1 MSVAS
6 LVLVMVLGQSSPTSV
21 DPTELVDRLGAPR
34 YAERQ
39 AATEALERLGRHALP
54 ALRAARGERD
64 PEVRSRVAALVTR
77 IEGALLTQ
85 PSTVQLNFDDAPL
98 HQVLKSFSDQS
109 GIRLT
114 LQPENGPQFRARKV
128 TLHESEPLPFWKAL
142 DRLCDAARLQY
153 NSIPHGVSGGRDP
166 SFLLFDGQN
175 RPSAP
180 TFDTGP
186 FRVSVIGLHYQR
198 DITFQPPLAGR
209 PALPAAPGQAKGQE
223 AAANPGGFTTQ
234 KIEQCYA
241 QLQVVGEPRLT
252 LAMSGAL
259 KITEAIDDKGQS
271 LLPPIAN
278 NGVINRSAGYFGFAN
293 SFIQGQALLARPTVP
308 GTTIRVLR
316 GVIPV
321 SVSTRKPSPLN
332 VPLRDSKGKTF
343 QNDDASVV
351 IHDVRLLPNTR
362 QTSIDVTI
370 RQLGD
375 AAPVPAN
382 EVMYNRP
389 DTHQQQVEVVDAQ
402 GRVVPWYPSMID
414 GESGRMTIT
423 LTSPEQVANATELR
437 YYSLSRAATD
447 VKFEFNDLPLP

>member
-6 LVLVMVLGQSSPTSV
+6 LVLLMVLGQSPTSSV
-21 DPTELVDRLGAPR
+21 EPSDLVARLGASR

-39 AATEALERLGRHALP
+39 AATEALERLGRQALP
-54 ALRAARGERD
+54 ALRSARGERD
-64 PEVRSRVAALVTR
+64 PEVRSRVAALLTR

-85 PSTVQLNFDDAPL
+85 PSTVQLEFNDAPL
-98 HQVLKSFSDQS
+98 HEVLKSFSDQS
-109 GIRLT
+109 GIKLM
-114 LQPENGPQFRARKV
+114 LQNENSEPLRTRRV
-128 TLHESEPLPFWKAL
+128 TIHESEPLPFWKAL

-153 NSIPHGVSGGRDP
+153 NNIPNGVPGGREP
-166 SFLLFDGQN
+166 TFLLFDGQN

-186 FRVSVIGLHYQR
+186 FRVSVLGLHYQR
-198 DITFQPPLAGR
+198 DISFQHRIVTRQRVPAGR
-209 PALPAAPGQAKGQE
+209 GVAEPAST
-223 AAANPGGFTTQ
+223 PGGFTTQ
-234 KIEQCYA
+234 TNEQCYA

-271 LLPPIAN
+271 LLPPDSN
-278 NGVINRSAGYFGFAN
+278 NRTVQRSAGYFGFAN
-293 SFIQGQALLARPTVP
+293 SFIQGQALLARPIAP
-308 GTTIRVLR
+308 GSTIRVLR

-321 SVSTRKPSPLN
+321 SVSTRKPSPLS
-332 VPLRDSKGKTF
+332 VPLRESKGKTL

-351 IHDVRLLPNTR
+351 IHDVRQLPNTR

-370 RQLGD
+370 RPLKD
-375 AAPVPAN
+375 ASPVPAN

-389 DTHQQQVEVVDAQ
+389 DTHQQQVEVVDSQ

-423 LTSPEQVANATELR
+423 LTSPEQVATELR
-437 YYSLSRAATD
+437 YYSLARATTD

>member
-1 MSVAS
+1 MWVAS
-6 LVLVMVLGQSSPTSV
+6 LALWVVLGQSPGASP
-21 DPTELVDRLGAPR
+21 DPSELVASLGAPR

-39 AATEALERLGRHALP
+39 AATKALEKLGRQALP

-64 PEVRSRVAALVTR
+64 PEVRSRVAALLTR

-85 PSTVQLNFDDAPL
+85 PSTVRLDFQDAPL

-109 GIRLT
+109 GIKLV
-114 LQPENGPQFRARKV
+114 LQNENGLQFRGRKV
-128 TLHESEPLPFWKAL
+128 TVHESEPLPFWKAL
-142 DRLCDAARLQY
+142 DHLCDAARLQY
-153 NSIPHGVSGGRDP
+153 NNIPNGVSGGKDP
-166 SFLLFDGQN
+166 TFLLFDGPN
-175 RPSAP
+175 RQAAP

-198 DITFQPPLAGR
+198 DISFQPPMIPR
-209 PALPAAPGQAKGQE
+209 AAPGVARRPE
-223 AAANPGGFTTQ
+223 ALIEPGGFTAN
-234 KIEQCYA
+234 KNEQCYA
-241 QLQVVGEPRLT
+241 QIQVIGEPRLT

-259 KITEAIDDKGQS
+259 KLTEASDDKGQS
-271 LLPPIAN
+271 LLPAN
-278 NGVINRSAGYFGFAN
+278 ANSGVVQRSAGYFGFAN
-293 SFIQGQALLARPTVP
+293 SFVQGQALLARPAVP
-308 GTTIRVLR
+308 GSTIRVLR
-316 GVIPV
+316 GVVPV
-321 SVSTRKPSPLN
+321 TVCTRKPSPLS

-362 QTSIDVTI
+362 QTCIDVTI
-370 RQLGD
+370 RPL
-375 AAPVPAN
+375 AETSAVPATDA
-382 EVMYNRP
+382 MYNRP

-423 LTSPEQVANATELR
+423 LTTPANVATATELR
-437 YYSLSRAATD
+437 YFSLSRAATE

>member
-6 LVLVMVLGQSSPTSV
+6 LVLLVVLGQRPAASV
-21 DPTELVDRLGAPR
+21 DPSDLVARLGAPR

-39 AATEALERLGRHALP
+39 AATEALERLGRQALP
-54 ALRAARGERD
+54 ALRTARGERD
-64 PEVRSRVAALVTR
+64 PEVRSRVAALLTR

-85 PSTVQLNFDDAPL
+85 PSTVQLDVQDAPL
-98 HQVLKSFSDQS
+98 HEVLKSFSDQS
-109 GIRLT
+109 GIKLL
-114 LQPENGPQFRARKV
+114 LQDENGPQYRARRV
-128 TLHESEPLPFWKAL
+128 TIHESEPLPFWKAL
-142 DRLCDAARLQY
+142 DRLCDAARLRY
-153 NSIPHGVSGGRDP
+153 NNIPNGVPGGREP
-166 SFLLFDGQN
+166 TFLLFDGQN

-186 FRVSVIGLHYQR
+186 FRVSVLGLHYQR
-198 DITFQPPLAGR
+198 DISFQPPMFTR
-209 PALPAAPGQAKGQE
+209 PGVPVAPGRARGAE
-223 AAANPGGFTTQ
+223 PASNPGGFTTQ
-234 KIEQCYA
+234 MNEQCYA

-259 KITEAIDDKGQS
+259 RITEAIDDKGQS
-271 LLPPIAN
+271 LLPPDAN
-278 NGVINRSAGYFGFAN
+278 NRTVQRSAGYFGFAN
-293 SFIQGQALLARPTVP
+293 SFIQGQALLVRPTAP
-308 GTTIRVLR
+308 GATIRVLR

-321 SVSTRKPSPLN
+321 SVSTRKPSPLT
-332 VPLRDSKGKTF
+332 VPLRDGKGKTF

-351 IHDVRLLPNTR
+351 IHDVRPLPNTR

-370 RQLGD
+370 RPVGD
-375 AAPVPAN
+375 ASPVPAN

-423 LTSPEQVANATELR
+423 LTAPEQVATAVELR
-437 YYSLSRAATD
+437 YYSLSRAVTD